1 MINRDN
7 IDKENVFFSLDE
19 NVNNDNDNNNDN
31 SHDLIKMLDDFDSVN
46 QMNNLTNEEITEVMF
61 FEYKINYTVKGLLL
75 ICEYYGIAKELKN
88 NNYNKEEIIYCL
100 VNFENN
106 PLNSDIVLR
115 RQGMWYYISQLKSDK
130 FMKKYVLW

>member
-1 MINRDN
+1 MINSDN

-46 QMNNLTNEEITEVMF
+46 QMNNEEITEVMF

>member
-1 MINRDN
+1 MN
-7 IDKENVFFSLDE
+7 
-19 NVNNDNDNNNDN
+19 NDNNNDN

-46 QMNNLTNEEITEVMF
+46 QMNNEEITEVMF

>member
-19 NVNNDNDNNNDN
+19 NVNYDNNNDN

-46 QMNNLTNEEITEVMF
+46 QMNNEEITEVMF

>member
-19 NVNNDNDNNNDN
+19 NVNNDNNNDN

-46 QMNNLTNEEITEVMF
+46 QMNNEEITEVMF

>member
-19 NVNNDNDNNNDN
+19 NVNNDNDNNDN

-46 QMNNLTNEEITEVMF
+46 QMNNEEITEVMF

>member
-19 NVNNDNDNNNDN
+19 NVNNDNNNDN

-46 QMNNLTNEEITEVMF
+46 QMNNEEITEVMF
-61 FEYKINYTVKGLLL
+61 FEYKINYTDKGLLL

>member
-1 MINRDN
+1 MF
-7 IDKENVFFSLDE
+7 FFSLDE
-19 NVNNDNDNNNDN
+19 NVNNDNDNNDN

-46 QMNNLTNEEITEVMF
+46 QMNNEEITEVMF

-106 PLNSDIVLR
+106 TLNSDIVLR

>member
-46 QMNNLTNEEITEVMF
+46 QMNNEEITEVMF